1 MPVVRPPRAPWIG
14 PGLDHPV
21 QSLGGYRRHCE
32 SLKGVGAVV
41 SAEIPAMSYI
51 NSIDKDNG
59 KK

>member
-1 MPVVRPPRAPWIG
+1 MIAEIPFER
-14 PGLDHPV
+14 GLSKWKV